1 MANFQLLKFKTL
13 RGRLTFL
20 LVIPVSF
27 ILFSG
32 GVLSF
37 LYTRDAMLNQWN
49 ESAELKLQRAA
60 HAIEMRLLKP
70 LELLEILFKKSNA
83 EESALNSGQLIA
95 FLRAMEGVIRVDFEG
110 GPEKRDSWDAV
121 KNPMGY
127 MMSSSKMRFS
137 RSMVSAV
144 STPEY
149 DTDKGQKT
157 VTISVLLFGP
167 NGENMGNLNIQM
179 RFDYLLQDI
188 TRMGWWQ
195 SDLACIVDQTGK
207 YMVHH
212 TNMTMND
219 RKFLGDKNDP
229 LEKAILDKM
238 QQVHFGTVKS
248 REHPPKVIAGF
259 YKLEQVPWTIIIF
272 ARGEK
277 ILSPII
283 NLRNAFA
290 LGSLI
295 LVFIILMLIRIHV
308 GQLVNYIK
316 LLSDKAQKVAKGE
329 YGKPIPVNRED
340 EIGRLILSHNAMV
353 KGLAERDLIRNS
365 FGRYVDPEFAK
376 ILLNRPDA
384 GRLGGK
390 RREVVIMMSDIRG
403 FTALSETLSPELI
416 IRILNQY
423 FSHMI
428 QIVQKHNGIIVDF
441 FGDAIL
447 VFFDPLSESME
458 ETSTRCIQCASQM
471 QTQMSAFNQE
481 MGERELPKL
490 AMGIGINA
498 GQVIVGNIGSNTR
511 SKYGIVGSAVNI
523 ASRIQAEA
531 DKDEIAISHGVY
543 DHVADQVQV
552 KKSFHA
558 TLKGVD
564 QPMQLHVIHPLPTR
578 E

>member
-1 MANFQLLKFKTL
+1 MANSQLLKFKTL
-13 RGRLTFL
+13 QGRLTFL
-20 LVIPVSF
+20 LLIPVFF

-37 LYTRDAMLNQWN
+37 IYTRDAMLNQWN

-70 LELLEILFKKSNA
+70 LELLEILFKKSN
-83 EESALNSGQLIA
+83 EEASALNSDQLIK
-95 FLRAMEGVIRVDFEG
+95 FLGAMEGVVRVDFVR
-110 GPEKRDSWDAV
+110 GPEKSYSWDGP
-121 KNPMGY
+121 KNPMDKMNRMRRG
-127 MMSSSKMRFS
+127 KMRFH
-137 RSMVSAV
+137 RSVISAV
-144 STPEY
+144 SSPEY
-149 DTDKGQKT
+149 DTDKGHKT
-157 VTISVLLFGP
+157 VTMAVSLSGP
-167 NGENMGNLNIQM
+167 KGENMGNLNIKM
-179 RFDYLLQDI
+179 RFDYLLKDI
-188 TRMGWWQ
+188 TRLGWWQ
-195 SDLACIVDQTGK
+195 SNLACIVDQTGK
-207 YMVHH
+207 YMAH

-219 RKFLGDKNDP
+219 RKILGDTNDP
-229 LEKAILDKM
+229 LEMAILNKM
-238 QQVHFGTVKS
+238 KQVHFGTATSK
-248 REHPPKVIAGF
+248 EHPPKMIAGF
-259 YKLEQVPWTIIIF
+259 YKLEQVPWTIILF
-272 ARGEK
+272 AQGDK
-277 ILSPII
+277 ILRPII

-290 LGSLI
+290 LGSLV

-308 GQLVNYIK
+308 GRLVRYIK

-329 YGKPIPVNRED
+329 YGTPIPVDSED

-353 KGLAERDLIRNS
+353 EGLGERDLIRNS

-376 ILLNRPDA
+376 ILLNHPDA

-428 QIVQKHNGIIVDF
+428 QIVQDHNGIIVDF

-447 VFFDPLSESME
+447 VFFDPLSESIA
-458 ETSTRCIQCASQM
+458 ETSARSIQCASQM
-471 QTQMSAFNQE
+471 QTRMFSFNRE
-481 MGERELPKL
+481 MRERDLPEL

-531 DKDEIAISHGVY
+531 GKQEIAISHGVY
-543 DHVADQVQV
+543 AHVGDRVQV
-552 KKSFHA
+552 KKSFSA
-558 TLKGVD
+558 SLKGVEH
-564 QPMQLHVIHPLPTR
+564 PMQLHIIQLSTG